1 MGLSILCRAHYRKKT
16 FINTPRWHTLSIFG
30 YNPFMKKIFILLTLI
45 FQILFAATPEQVEH
59 YISVSS
65 SEEQLI
71 ELEKQF
77 TQMQNSINRMKSD
90 ASAED
95 SAYDMQLLSIRF
107 REYLQK
113 NISEDEMDEILS
125 KYRSVVLLKF
135 VSVQNDEAYDEE
147 EAQKY
152 MKALEVEDNA
162 SVRME
167 LLEKISTQLYKKEN
181 IGILF
186 DNLMIPLLQ
195 NSKGASQ
202 IDDKTIDKNR
212 KAYVKRMLESGK
224 VETAYSTRE
233 FTIEELEA
241 LLEIVESPAIDHESK
256 AVFGATAYALKEFFL
271 SMAKR
276 YDPSKHKR

>member
-1 MGLSILCRAHYRKKT
+1 
-16 FINTPRWHTLSIFG
+16 
-30 YNPFMKKIFILLTLI
+30 MKKILILLTLT
-45 FQILFAATPEQVEH
+45 FQILSASTAEQVEH
-59 YISVSS
+59 YISVSN

-71 ELEKQF
+71 ELERQF

-90 ASAED
+90 ESAED
-95 SAYDMQLLSIRF
+95 YAYDMQLLSIRF

-113 NISEDEMDEILS
+113 NISENEMDEIIE

-135 VSVQNDEAYDEE
+135 VSVQNDEEYAEE
-147 EAQKY
+147 EGQKY
-152 MKALEVEDNA
+152 MKELQVEENA

-167 LLEKISTQLYKKEN
+167 LLEQVSTQLYKKEN

-186 DNLMIPLLQ
+186 DNLMKPLLE

-202 IDDKTIDKNR
+202 IDDTTMEKNK
-212 KAYVKRMLESGK
+212 KAYIKRMLESGK
-224 VETAYSTRE
+224 VETAYATRE

-241 LLEIVESPAIDHESK
+241 LLGIVESSAIDHESK
-256 AVFGATAYALKEFFL
+256 AVFGATAHALKEFFL

-276 YDPSKHKR
+276 YDPSKHKKSK